1 MSAAA
6 QAIHA
11 ESGEATAHSRRR
23 LSLCLIGVADS
34 THVAARARC
43 FAEMGHWVYLITETA
58 SLGGI
63 DGVTELVPALDR
75 DLARKIW
82 FRLILW
88 SCRKVGGRSV
98 DDAWRVITFIRLLR
112 QCRPDIVHVHFAYSY
127 YGWLAGL
134 LSCR

>member
-23 LSLCLIGVADS
+23 LTLCLIGVAES

-43 FAEMGHWVYLITETA
+43 FAEMGHRVYLITETA
-58 SLGGI
+58 SSAGI
-63 DGVTELVPALDR
+63 KGVTELVPALDH
-75 DLARKIW
+75 DLASRFW

-88 SCRKVGGRSV
+88 SCRKIGGRAI
-98 DDAWRVITFIRLLR
+98 DDAWRVITFI
-112 QCRPDIVHVHFAYSY
+112 
-127 YGWLAGL
+127 
-134 LSCR
+134 